1 MLLIELALVLQV
13 EECGPWAAYVD
24 DPAALQAQL
33 KGILP
38 SLQHVLADIT
48 HVMRRFSET
57 LTPQH
62 CKIGEHVGKTSFQNQ
77 LHGDVSHSSQYHDQ
91 ASSEPANRH
100 MCVLHGIYPSSEA
113 VLLHGCP

>member
-1 MLLIELALVLQV
+1 MVLQV

-62 CKIGEHVGKTSFQNQ
+62 CKIGELVGKTGGPQSITWGQVFIH
-77 LHGDVSHSSQYHDQ
+77 LS
-91 ASSEPANRH
+91 
-100 MCVLHGIYPSSEA
+100 VL
-113 VLLHGCP
+113 